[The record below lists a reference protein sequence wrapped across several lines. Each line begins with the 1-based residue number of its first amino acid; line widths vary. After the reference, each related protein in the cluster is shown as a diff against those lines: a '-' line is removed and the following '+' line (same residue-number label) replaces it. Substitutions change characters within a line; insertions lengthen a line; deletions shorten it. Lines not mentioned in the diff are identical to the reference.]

1 MSFRKSVAVIA
12 GIFTFIGVMVL
23 CAIGIQTLWPNYEP
37 SDNPFDRLIVLT
49 VSTVLA
55 SFVYNLIKGVEP
67 EEPEEV
73 KTYSTK
79 EISRR
84 LAESRGEVVP
94 EAGPDPETVQEA
106 TLPEREK
113 VEVETSGLFNEK
125 NFKYVENSEEIV
137 NETEV
142 PNVLPDEKIPEE
154 HVNEETRKPLG
165 MEVPSEPVNSYP
177 PLKAHSEPSN
187 DYEPLQASYN
197 SLQTSSEPLY
207 CPICHK
213 PNIEG
218 ALYCAECG
226 SRLTE
231 YAPLLSRFLA
241 FLIDIIILGVFSMGL
256 FIVLVL
262 MIPNAD
268 TTNFDTFSVV
278 WAVLT
283 LIVSFIYFL
292 LFHIEGQTL
301 GKMALGIKVVT
312 ESAQEKITVLQSFL
326 RTLLLVVDLMP
337 YLIPGL
343 LALVAMAASDRNQR
357 IGDILTK
364 TVVIKK

>member
-1 MSFRKSVAVIA
+1 
-12 GIFTFIGVMVL
+12 
-23 CAIGIQTLWPNYEP
+23 
-37 SDNPFDRLIVLT
+37 
-49 VSTVLA
+49 
-55 SFVYNLIKGVEP
+55 
-67 EEPEEV
+67 
-73 KTYSTK
+73 
-79 EISRR
+79 
-84 LAESRGEVVP
+84 
-94 EAGPDPETVQEA
+94 
-106 TLPEREK
+106 
-113 VEVETSGLFNEK
+113 
-125 NFKYVENSEEIV
+125 
-137 NETEV
+137 
-142 PNVLPDEKIPEE
+142 
-154 HVNEETRKPLG
+154 

>member
-1 MSFRKSVAVIA
+1 M
-12 GIFTFIGVMVL
+12 
-23 CAIGIQTLWPNYEP
+23 
-37 SDNPFDRLIVLT
+37 
-49 VSTVLA
+49 
-55 SFVYNLIKGVEP
+55 
-67 EEPEEV
+67 
-73 KTYSTK
+73 
-79 EISRR
+79 
-84 LAESRGEVVP
+84 
-94 EAGPDPETVQEA
+94 
-106 TLPEREK
+106 
-113 VEVETSGLFNEK
+113 
-125 NFKYVENSEEIV
+125 ENSGKEIV

-154 HVNEETRKPLG
+154 HVKEETRKALDR
-165 MEVPSEPVNSYP
+165 EVPSEVVNSYSHVKSH
-177 PLKAHSEPSN
+177 LKPSN

-213 PNIEG
+213 LNTEG

-256 FIVLVL
+256 FIILVL